1 MRREVRT
8 IAQVEIDRQRADFED
23 AVHRLENNNQRLSTE
38 LSAKHEVISY
48 LIMVFENEAGE

>member
-23 AVHRLENNNQRLSTE
+23 AVHRLENNNHRLSSE
-38 LSAKHEVISY
+38 LKLKSEVGVS
-48 LIMVFENEAGE
+48 LCVCVCVFM